1 MDTPFAMSLPVL
13 LRCPA
18 GTARLAILLVL
29 VMFNRGAAAAE
40 PDSADVSYRRDI
52 RQILSRAGCNAG
64 PCHGNAN
71 GKGGFKLSL
80 RGEDPAADHRA
91 LTEEW
96 GGRRIDPFIPTNSL
110 LLLKATATLAH
121 EGGRRFNPNSWEYT
135 SLAQWIASGAIDDS
149 TRAPVLARLEVSPRE
164 LVIAAPQTNAL
175 IQAIAH
181 FTDGTRRDV
190 TREAVYE
197 PVTADV
203 RALPDGTVERLK
215 DGESVVLVRYLDQQQ
230 PVRLAFIPD
239 RPGFNWSGPGPANFI
254 DNHIFAKLRTRQQL
268 PAGDVSDALFLRR
281 LHLDLLG
288 LPPTAPE
295 ARAFVR
301 DPSPDKRARAID
313 AALERPEFADFWA
326 LKWSDLL
333 RVEER
338 TLDRKGM
345 IVFHRWIRDAIARN
359 QPLDVMAREL
369 VSARG
374 STYSHPPANFHRAN
388 RTPIDRALAVSQVFL
403 GTRLNCAQCHN
414 HPFDRWSQDDY
425 HDWAAVF
432 ARVQTKVLRNDRRD
446 ENDSHEFSG
455 EQIVFVSSNGE
466 VPNPRTGQSARPR
479 LLGETAPLDPG
490 TDPARDEL
498 DALGEWLT
506 RHPQFAR
513 VQVNRIWFHLFGRGL
528 VDPIDDFRST
538 NPASHPELLDALAA
552 ESVRSG
558 HDLRHLLRLMLRS
571 RTYQF
576 SSVPDPTAAND
587 EVNHSHTRPR
597 RLAAEPLL
605 DAQARVLGAE
615 LQFKGWP
622 KGTRAAQLPGGAP
635 QKEGRKTPT
644 DRFLETFGKPP
655 RLLTCECERS
665 DASTLAQALQLISGP
680 VLHELITRPDNQLA
694 RWADPELSPDRVI
707 DDIFWSVLTR
717 PPGPDERE
725 RFTRI
730 LANSTDR
737 RATLEDFAWA
747 LLNSKEFILRH

>member
-1 MDTPFAMSLPVL
+1 MTFPVP

-18 GTARLAILLVL
+18 GSARMAVLLVL
-29 VMFNRGAAAAE
+29 ALFCRGTAAD
-40 PDSADVSYRRDI
+40 PDSTDVSYRRDI

-96 GGRRIDPFIPTNSL
+96 GGRRINPFNPPDSL
-110 LLLKATATLAH
+110 LLLKATAALAH
-121 EGGRRFNPNSWEYT
+121 EGGLRFRTNSWEYT
-135 SLAQWIASGAIDDS
+135 SLARWIASGAPDDADA
-149 TRAPVLARLEVSPRE
+149 APILTRLEVTPSE
-164 LVIAAPQTNAL
+164 AVIAAPDTQAS
-175 IQAIAH
+175 IRAIAL
-181 FTDGTRRDV
+181 FSDGTRRDV

-197 PVTADV
+197 PVAPDV
-203 RALPDGTVERLK
+203 QASPDGTVERLK

-239 RPGFNWSGPGPANFI
+239 RPGFEWRGPQPVNRI
-254 DNHIFAKLRTRQQL
+254 DEHIFAKLRSRQQL
-268 PAGDVSDALFLRR
+268 PAADVSDALFLRR
-281 LHLDLLG
+281 LHLDLTG
-288 LPPTAPE
+288 LTPTADE
-295 ARAFVR
+295 ARAFVA
-301 DPSPDKRARAID
+301 DVSPEKRARAID
-313 AALERPEFADFWA
+313 DVLQRAEHADFWA

-345 IVFHRWIRDAIARN
+345 VVFHRWIREAIAQN
-359 QPLDVMAREL
+359 LPLDRMAREL

-374 STYSHPPANFHRAN
+374 STYAHPPANFHRAN

-432 ARVQTKVLRNDRRD
+432 ARVQTRVLRNDRRD

-455 EQIVFVSSNGE
+455 EQVVFVSSTGT
-466 VPNPRTGQSARPR
+466 VPNPRTGQPARPR
-479 LLGETAPLDPG
+479 LLGETSTLETG
-490 TDPARDEL
+490 TDPAHDEL
-498 DALGEWLT
+498 DALGEWIV

-513 VQVNRIWFHLFGRGL
+513 VQVNRVWFHLFGRGL
-528 VDPIDDFRST
+528 VDPIDDFRPT

-552 ESVRSG
+552 ELVGSG
-558 HDLRHLLRLMLRS
+558 YDLRQLLRRMLNS

-576 SSVPDPTAAND
+576 SSVPDPTSEGD
-587 EVNHSHTRPR
+587 EINHSHTKAR

-605 DAQARVLGAE
+605 DAQARVLGAD

-635 QKEGRKTPT
+635 QKEGRKTNT
-644 DRFLETFGKPP
+644 DRFLEAFGKPP

-665 DASTLAQALQLISGP
+665 DASTLSQALHLISGP
-680 VLHELITRPDNQLA
+680 VLHELITQPGNRLA
-694 RWADPELSPDRVI
+694 AWADPALPSGRVI
-707 DDIFWSVLTR
+707 DDLFWTFLTR
-717 PPGPDERE
+717 PPSTAEAE
-725 RFTRI
+725 LFTAR
-730 LANSTDR
+730 LSQATDR
-737 RATLEDFAWA
+737 RAALEDLAWA